1 MSALP
6 ILTATGLSKTFL
18 GFHAVKNVNLS
29 VQRGTI
35 HALLG
40 PNGAGKSTCF
50 NLLTRVISASS
61 GEIMLNGQE
70 ITRTSPAMISQMG
83 MARSFQISSI
93 FDRLTVFENVMVAV
107 QRRLRGNSFNFW
119 RNPRNDPEIV
129 SETERVLL
137 KLQFK
142 NGWDVRAGLL
152 PYGQKRVL
160 EMGVALASDP
170 KIILLDEPMAGMN
183 EADIDYVSQMI
194 KGLTP
199 DITVL
204 FVEHNMDVVSSI
216 ADTVTVMARGEV
228 IAEGSYDQVSNNSE
242 VIEAYIGA

>member
-6 ILTATGLSKTFL
+6 ILSAKGLSKTFL
-18 GFHAVKNVNLS
+18 GFHAVNNVNLN
-29 VQRGTI
+29 VARGTV

-50 NLLTRVISASS
+50 NLLTRVIAASS
-61 GEIMLNGQE
+61 GEILLNGQD
-70 ITRTSPAMISQMG
+70 ITKTSPAMIAQMG

-93 FDRLTVFENVMVAV
+93 FDQLTVFENVMVAV
-107 QRRLRGNSFNFW
+107 QRRLQGNSFNLW
-119 RNPRNDPEIV
+119 KNPRKDPGIIR
-129 SETERVLL
+129 ETERLLL
-137 KLQFK
+137 KVQLTQ
-142 NGWDVRAGLL
+142 NWDVRAGLL

-183 EADIDYVSQMI
+183 ESDVDYVSQLI
-194 KGLTP
+194 KGLSP
-199 DITVL
+199 EITVL
-204 FVEHNMDVVSSI
+204 FVEHNMDVVASI

-228 IAEGSYDQVSNNSE
+228 IAEGTYAEVSKDDR